1 MNEIVAINLICADGS
16 MIFLKISEMT
26 IIDWKMVEA
35 IQKNATS
42 GGSIKDIQE
51 QLEKAFKADPS

>member
-1 MNEIVAINLICADGS
+1 MNRIVAINLICDDGS

-35 IQKNATS
+35 IQKNAAS

-51 QLEKAFKADPS
+51 QLEKAFGANPS